1 VETLVNIPPI
11 VEHGPEIYAALGT
24 DRSKG
29 TKVMCLNHGFGRP
42 GLLEVEF
49 GITLREVIE
58 AAGGGAS
65 GQRLEAVVLGGP
77 MGSILLP
84 EEWDVPVC
92 YGAMAERGIQL
103 GHGGLVAIPEGADF
117 RGLLEH
123 WLEFMMD
130 ESCGKCVPCRLGSQ
144 TARNLLRDSGR
155 PECRSRL
162 ERLLEVME
170 QGSLCAFG
178 QFMPGPMRKLIRH
191 FGDRIFES

>member
-1 VETLVNIPPI
+1 VAV
-11 VEHGPEIYAALGT
+11 PE
-24 DRSKG
+24 S
-29 TKVMCLNHGFGRP
+29 
-42 GLLEVEF
+42 
-49 GITLREVIE
+49 
-58 AAGGGAS
+58 
-65 GQRLEAVVLGGP
+65 
-77 MGSILLP
+77 
-84 EEWDVPVC
+84 
-92 YGAMAERGIQL
+92 
-103 GHGGLVAIPEGADF
+103 ADF

-155 PECRSRL
+155 PEGRTRL

-191 FGDRIFES
+191 FGIEFLNREARCGSPASKNQ